1 MNPTDFGSDTALT
14 HICMIVQNYY
24 QVDPRVRRKADS
36 LVAHGYEVDVIALRE
51 AGRAHVY
58 RQDGVTVYTVPL
70 AKKRAGRL
78 RYVYEYLAFWVLAC
92 MVLVR
97 LCLEKRY
104 AIVDVN
110 TLPDF
115 LVFAAFPARW
125 LGAKLILDM
134 HEIMP
139 EFYMSKFGVPENHWL
154 IRLLIRLE
162 RWSYRFADYVIASND
177 LLAER
182 FVARGLSPERLI
194 VVMNSADEKVFEA
207 AQNTPSRNPT
217 GNTTPI
223 VLMYH
228 GTLTHIY
235 GLDIALEALAQV
247 QVLRPDLALEFHILG
262 TGPALDNLR
271 TLAQRLGLDEK
282 IKFIGSV
289 PLDQVPQYLA
299 QCDAGLLP
307 TRRDVFLELS
317 FSNKLVEY
325 IVMGKPV
332 IAANLQGY
340 QRYFGAHSLVF
351 FEAGDV
357 TALAQALIR
366 FADNRG
372 MWEDLVVQARQDYES
387 ISWQVMERRYLDVL
401 EALLAETQ

>member
-1 MNPTDFGSDTALT
+1 MKFKRV
-14 HICMIVQNYY
+14 CMIVQNYY

-36 LVAHGYEVDVIALRE
+36 LVAHGYAVDVIALHE
-51 AGRAHVY
+51 TGRARVY
-58 RQDGVTVYTVPL
+58 QQDGVTVYTVPL
-70 AKKRAGRL
+70 AKKRAGQL

-92 MVLVR
+92 MLLIR
-97 LCLEKRY
+97 LCLKHRY

-115 LVFAAFPARW
+115 LVFAGFPARW
-125 LGAKLILDM
+125 LGARLILDM

-139 EFYMSKFGVPENHWL
+139 EFYMSKFGVPTNHWL

-162 RWSYRFADYVIASND
+162 RASYRFADHVLASND

-182 FVARGLSPERLI
+182 FVARGLSPERLT
-194 VVMNSADEKVFEA
+194 VVMNSADEKVFA
-207 AQNTPSRNPT
+207 TAQNALVRDPKDAAAPT
-217 GNTTPI
+217 I
-223 VLMYH
+223 FMYH

-235 GLDIALEALAQV
+235 GLDIALESLAQART
-247 QVLRPDLALEFHILG
+247 LRPDLALEFHVLG
-262 TGPALDNLR
+262 TGPALDDLR
-271 TLAQRLGLDEK
+271 AQAQHLRLNQEV
-282 IKFIGSV
+282 KFIGSV

-307 TRRDVFLELS
+307 TRRDIFLELS

-340 QRYFGAHSLVF
+340 KRYFGTNSLIF
-351 FEAGDV
+351 FEAGDAGSL
-357 TALAQALIR
+357 TQALIH
-366 FADNRG
+366 FADSRS
-372 MWEDLVVQARQDYES
+372 MWKEWVAHARQDYEN
-387 ISWQVMERRYLDVL
+387 ISWSVMERRYLNVL
-401 EALLAETQ
+401 EAVLVETC